1 MAGFFKNLMNE
12 RKKTASDLILDARIK
27 LDEAT
32 TKYMNVIDMSA
43 RNVRYARKNTKNKAE
58 EAKHMLK
65 IKNAYYGL
73 SLIENTKSRMVDIRT
88 SEELYSAMND
98 LTTAIQKVNR
108 VNRKGTKPNTNK
120 FSREYD
126 KMGAGVEN
134 EMDVLS
140 NMYNKIESIDDL
152 VSNEVVEKI
161 IKGEPVADFLRFEEG
176 LNISIEDFMNFD
188 LDEVR
193 DLGDGAVKATT
204 MTNNTEEPLDYDFSD
219 FIK

>member
-1 MAGFFKNLMNE
+1 MSSCNYE
-12 RKKTASDLILDARIK
+12 IL
-27 LDEAT
+27 LEGG
-32 TKYMNVIDMSA
+32 
-43 RNVRYARKNTKNKAE
+43 
-58 EAKHMLK
+58 H
-65 IKNAYYGL
+65 
-73 SLIENTKSRMVDIRT
+73 
-88 SEELYSAMND
+88 
-98 LTTAIQKVNR
+98 
-108 VNRKGTKPNTNK
+108 
-120 FSREYD
+120 REYD

-204 MTNNTEEPLDYDFSD
+204 MPNNTEEPLDYDFSD